1 MSAELKNE
9 TKFYENANHLE
20 ASSKKTNLV
29 DLMSRLKKEKK
40 EERKSNLILSAAAVS
55 AVTVFGIILTL

>member
-20 ASSKKTNLV
+20 ASSKKTNLSV
-29 DLMSRLKKEKK
+29 RKRGKIHKEQYQ
-40 EERKSNLILSAAAVS
+40 
-55 AVTVFGIILTL
+55 